1 MVPDGAAQAASV
13 PTVGRVQPLEG
24 IRIVQ
29 RVAFISVVCSL
40 GFFIKSSRFQDAAEV
55 ADFVHVCRV

>member
-40 GFFIKSSRFQDAAEV
+40 GFFIKSRFQDAAEV